1 MTQIAPHIRAL
12 DDLTSP
18 PKQLYYRGTWDESLF
33 TKCAAVV
40 GSRRMTQYGRM
51 VVEKLVP
58 QLVEAGFT
66 IVSGFMYGVDQA
78 AHRQCLAVGGRTI
91 AVLGWGIHWNG
102 IDEEDAKLM
111 GEIEKNGLVISE
123 WEDQKPTLWTFPMR
137 NRIVAAIAHD
147 VFVVEAAV
155 KSGALITAK
164 IAAKLKR
171 TMWAVPGPIT
181 SSVSEGTNQLI
192 VQGLARMWL
201 PQPQSRPPLTPS
213 ANPIVKLLETEAL
226 DASGI
231 ARTLHQP
238 IDQIGSQLSLL
249 ALSGDIIEREGTYYV
264 S

>member
-1 MTQIAPHIRAL
+1 
-12 DDLTSP
+12 
-18 PKQLYYRGTWDESLF
+18 
-33 TKCAAVV
+33 
-40 GSRRMTQYGRM
+40 MTQYGRI

-58 QLVEAGFT
+58 QLVDAGYT

-78 AHRQCLAVGGRTI
+78 AHRQCLACGGRTI
-91 AVLGWGIHWNG
+91 AVLGWGINWDGLDH
-102 IDEEDAKLM
+102 EDKKLM
-111 GEIEKNGLVISE
+111 SEIEKKGLVISE

-192 VQGLARMWL
+192 AQGFARMWL
-201 PQPQSRPPLTPS
+201 PHAETRPPLVS
-213 ANPIVKLLETEAL
+213 SSNPIVKLLETEGL

-238 IDQIGSQLSLL
+238 IDEVGAQLSLL
-249 ALSGDIIEREGTYYV
+249 TLSGDIIEREGTYYV